1 MGLLN
6 RRQLAAPTR
15 RGRAANGRWACCAAL
30 LIALPL
36 LIAAG
41 PATAAP
47 TGGSDARATAFMN
60 QLWTNALELLNKKTP
75 AAERQ
80 ARFRELF
87 RNDFDSPGIAR
98 FVLGRYWRIASPE
111 QQKEFLKLFEE
122 YVVYVYTARLSDFEG
137 EQFKINGERP
147 DQGAVI
153 VSTDVITPGAPQ
165 PLKVDWRLVDSGG
178 AYKISDVIVDG
189 VSMLVT
195 QRSEFASVIQR
206 HGGQIQELINL
217 MREKTASAAH

>member
-1 MGLLN
+1 L
-6 RRQLAAPTR
+6 
-15 RGRAANGRWACCAAL
+15 L

-36 LIAAG
+36 AIAAG
-41 PATAAP
+41 PAAAAP
-47 TGGSDARATAFMN
+47 DVLDAKATAFMN
-60 QLWTNALELLNKKTP
+60 GLWNQALELLNKKAP
-75 AAERQ
+75 SAERQ

-87 RNDFDSPGIAR
+87 HKDFDTPGIAR
-98 FVLGRYWRIASPE
+98 FVLGRYWRTASPE
-111 QQKEFLKLFEE
+111 EQKEFLKLFDE

-137 EQFKINGERP
+137 EQFKITSAHP
-147 DQGAVI
+147 DQDSVL

-165 PLKVDWRLVDSGG
+165 PLKVDWRLVSDDG

-206 HGGQIQELINL
+206 HGGQIQGLINL
-217 MREKTASAAH
+217 MREKTASAAQ

>member
-1 MGLLN
+1 MDKD
-6 RRQLAAPTR
+6 RQ
-15 RGRAANGRWACCAAL
+15 GRAPLFCRVLL

-36 LIAAG
+36 AIAAG
-41 PATAAP
+41 PAAAAAD
-47 TGGSDARATAFMN
+47 TGDAKATAFMN
-60 QLWTNALELLNKKTP
+60 GLWSQALDLLNKKRP

-80 ARFRELF
+80 AQFRELF
-87 RNDFDSPGIAR
+87 HKDFDTPGIAR
-98 FVLGRYWRIASPE
+98 FVLGRYWRTASPE
-111 QQKEFLKLFEE
+111 EKQEFLKLFDS

-137 EQFKINGERP
+137 EQFKITGARP
-147 DQGAVI
+147 DQDSML

-165 PLKVDWRLVDSGG
+165 PLRVDWRLINDDG

-206 HGGQIQELINL
+206 HGGQIQGLIEL
-217 MREKTASAAH
+217 MRQKTASAAQAAQ